1 MKKSIVALIIASV
14 IILFC
19 GAFTFG
25 PITPVIDIT
34 TNVPSF
40 NVEKNSKFVDDNL
53 ENYSRSEL
61 KNLITEYQQI
71 QIDAHTLAESAR
83 SLGWPESS
91 TPIQM
96 AQAEHWNAKLAI
108 EVYQNRLDELNA
120 EWESK
125 AAEYP
130 EATQI
135 WLYMKDLGWNDYVC
149 AGIMGNLMAEVG
161 GQTLALQVSAKS
173 NSYYGMC
180 QWNKA
185 YANDIWGADL
195 QTQCDYLRDTIKYE
209 IDTFGYAY
217 SKGFNYESFL
227 NLTNERDV
235 ALAFATCYERCASQ
249 HRYIRQNYA
258 TKAYEYFVEE

>member
-173 NSYYGMC
+173 NSYYGIC

-185 YANDIWGADL
+185 YSNVWNTDL
-195 QTQCDYLRDTIKYE
+195 ETQCNFLRDTIQYE

-217 SKGFNYESFL
+217 SKGFDFESFL
-227 NLTNERDV
+227 ELTNEKQ
-235 ALAFATCYERCASQ
+235 AAKAFAVCYERCGSGT
-249 HRYIRQNYA
+249 YKTRQTNA
-258 TKAYEYFVEE
+258 TAAYNYFVN